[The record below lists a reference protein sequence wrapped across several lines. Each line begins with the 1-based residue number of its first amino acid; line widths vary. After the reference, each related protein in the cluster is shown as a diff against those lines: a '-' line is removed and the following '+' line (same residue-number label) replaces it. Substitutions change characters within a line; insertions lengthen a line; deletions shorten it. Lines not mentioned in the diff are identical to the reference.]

1 MTNNEELNEIIIK
14 LNDNRSKLSALFSL
28 YNSSLLDAEEGRAIL
43 SEYYEQMIDFKNDL
57 NTLSTLIGN
66 TKKSERSE
74 LISKNKSKMK
84 TIHNEIGNVT
94 NGFNSTCKKYRLALS
109 DCGSLKTEYKH
120 EVSELCKR
128 FKSMVDENT
137 PAIVI
142 KGYKQQVRI
151 IKAIFEKIE
160 ALISDYNVK
169 KNKVEE
175 DSEMFNSLVETVN
188 SMIEQLSKIAWVWY
202 ENFRNWSRL

>member
-120 EVSELCKR
+120 EVSELCKK

-175 DSEMFNSLVETVN
+175 DSERFNSLVETVN
-188 SMIEQLSKIAWVWY
+188 YMMEQLSKIA
-202 ENFRNWSRL
+202 

>member
-1 MTNNEELNEIIIK
+1 MTNNEALNDIIIK

-74 LISKNKSKMK
+74 LISKNKSKIK
-84 TIHNEIGNVT
+84 TMHNEIGSVT
-94 NGFNSTCKKYRLALS
+94 DSFNSTCKRYRLALS

-120 EVSELCKR
+120 EVSELCKK

-175 DSEMFNSLVETVN
+175 DSERFNSLVETVN
-188 SMIEQLSKIAWVWY
+188 SMMEQLSKIA
-202 ENFRNWSRL
+202 

>member
-28 YNSSLLDAEEGRAIL
+28 YNSSLLDAEEGRAVL

-175 DSEMFNSLVETVN
+175 DSERFNSLVETVN
-188 SMIEQLSKIAWVWY
+188 SMMEQLSKIAWV
-202 ENFRNWSRL
+202 

>member
-1 MTNNEELNEIIIK
+1 MTNDVLNDIIIK

-28 YNSSLLDAEEGRAIL
+28 YNSSLLDAEEGRAVL

-74 LISKNKSKMK
+74 LINKNKSKMQSM
-84 TIHNEIGNVT
+84 HNEIGNVT

-120 EVSELCKR
+120 EVSELCKK
-128 FKSMVDENT
+128 FKSMEDENT

-160 ALISDYNVK
+160 ALISDYNIK

-175 DSEMFNSLVETVN
+175 DSERFNSLVETVN
-188 SMIEQLSKIAWVWY
+188 SMMEQLSKIA
-202 ENFRNWSRL
+202 